1 MFRELEV
8 VAVELLVV
16 TRVSSSSTFGSVFA
30 PVIAERGR
38 KSKRGERSPLSLFAP
53 ISRLFPDV
61 TAGDGRRSASSSY
74 QLFIP
79 EKELLPG
86 GLQIT
91 CLCCW
96 QPVGHLKKSSP
107 NRFIRLTQHTVLY

>member
-53 ISRLFPDV
+53 ISRLLPDV
-61 TAGDGRRSASSSY
+61 TAGNGRRKTFY
-74 QLFIP
+74 P
-79 EKELLPG
+79 EKKPSVARQWRPIKLPAA
-86 GLQIT
+86 
-91 CLCCW
+91 
-96 QPVGHLKKSSP
+96 
-107 NRFIRLTQHTVLY
+107 TVAAD